1 MRNYPSKSI
10 QTERAVNS
18 GIILLLVMKLKR
30 ESQLYHMQKIV
41 HVMNI
46 ILVAFKTG
54 EKDEAEFWINISH
67 HLIHIR
73 YFVEKVKN

>member
-1 MRNYPSKSI
+1 
-10 QTERAVNS
+10 
-18 GIILLLVMKLKR
+18 
-30 ESQLYHMQKIV
+30 MQKIV

-67 HLIHIR
+67 HLIHVT
-73 YFVEKVKN
+73 YFA